1 MLPLVISFAMH
12 AFIAAGLEATAFG
25 SAKAGPVIGHVLL
38 ALADPAP
45 GSSRWPCAGRA
56 EVIMLMAKD
65 RRQPP
70 SIPPTAGYRD
80 QAEHKRASPDCAEH
94 HAMAGI
100 ASRSKPV
107 LNRGFTASTTPAA
120 APAQDPSPAQRSM
133 AAIAAGRTPPEPR
146 PKPQPPPIGRPDINR
161 AATGFGWAG
170 M

>member
-1 MLPLVISFAMH
+1 MH

-70 SIPPTAGYRD
+70 SIPHPGIPGSGRAQARLARLRRAPRD
-80 QAEHKRASPDCAEH
+80 GWDRLAEQTSP
-94 HAMAGI
+94 
-100 ASRSKPV
+100 
-107 LNRGFTASTTPAA
+107 
-120 APAQDPSPAQRSM
+120 
-133 AAIAAGRTPPEPR
+133 
-146 PKPQPPPIGRPDINR
+146 
-161 AATGFGWAG
+161 
-170 M
+170 